1 MRSSLALRCGA
12 LGLAL
17 WFCACA
23 GPGARDPL
31 SAGTAKL
38 LLRPGVTTQTEVIE
52 AFGGPNIVTGNAE
65 GVETW
70 TYDRMAY
77 EAHTSSG
84 GANFASGGVATLAG
98 SAVPMVGSAWARS
111 SSATSASRTATL
123 FLYWEQGVLADFK
136 YRTTTY

>member
-1 MRSSLALRCGA
+1 MRTTPVFRCAVVISALAL
-12 LGLAL
+12 
-17 WFCACA
+17 FACA
-23 GPGARDPL
+23 GTGVRDPL
-31 SAGTAKL
+31 SAGSAKL
-38 LLRPGVTTQTEVIE
+38 LLQPGETTQREVIE

-77 EAHTSSG
+77 ESHTSSG

-98 SAVPMVGSAWARS
+98 SAVPMAGSAWARS
-111 SSATSASRTATL
+111 TSAASASRTATL
-123 FLYWEQGVLADFK
+123 FLYWDQGVLADFK